1 MVAIFLA
8 PQKSCR
14 VAKQTSQV
22 DLSFGAGQCLPLLE
36 TDSGRCRS
44 WVQLKASKCF
54 PVFVMKRHWLARSAR
69 EKSATSSR
77 EQMQQHAYAEAKLT
91 RSRRRRGRARRP
103 RAREGM
109 PAYPRPAL
117 SLAAS
122 SIRFCATTS
131 TDSFGSD
138 AAVRGPNSFGLA
150 MLATRRPAFFA
161 PMISPVCAAA
171 ETIMHSPGGRS
182 NIQQR
187 RDRLVVLAVVASNLG
202 AENGIEAKLVAP
214 SEIGHQRDVGIGNWR
229 QQEII
234 GQASK
239 PPALR
244 PVTHPADA
252 RQGLSCSPRLQS
264 NP

>member
-1 MVAIFLA
+1 MAPRCRERAPSTTSDSAVAECPRGVRSTPNFGHSLA
-8 PQKSCR
+8 RVARQKS
-14 VAKQTSQV
+14 AN
-22 DLSFGAGQCLPLLE
+22 
-36 TDSGRCRS
+36 SGR
-44 WVQLKASKCF
+44 
-54 PVFVMKRHWLARSAR
+54 
-69 EKSATSSR
+69 
-77 EQMQQHAYAEAKLT
+77 EQVQQHRMRRSQDIT

-229 QQEII
+229 QEEII

-252 RQGLSCSPRLQS
+252 RQGLSSSPRLQS